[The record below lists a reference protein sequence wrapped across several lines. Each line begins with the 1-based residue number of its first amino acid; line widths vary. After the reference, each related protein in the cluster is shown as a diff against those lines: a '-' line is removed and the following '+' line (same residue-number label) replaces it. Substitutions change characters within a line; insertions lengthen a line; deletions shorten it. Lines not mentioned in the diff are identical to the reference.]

1 MKDAFSKFL
10 SEQCLASRSERILLA
25 VSGGV
30 DSMVMAHLFR
40 QAGLSLGMAHG
51 NFQLR
56 GEASDADEQLVREYA
71 QQHSIPFYSI
81 AFPTDSI
88 AEQEGESIQITAR
101 RLRYEWLE
109 KVRKEERYDLIAT
122 AHHLN
127 DAAETVLYNLTKG
140 CGIRGLH
147 GIAARRERIIRPLLF
162 ATREEVEAFAHA
174 EGILWR
180 EDASNAQT
188 YYMRNKIRLEVVP
201 LLKAI
206 NPQWEKTMAANMQ
219 RFRDTEALLQYA
231 VAGIARRIVQQ
242 SADGGISIRLDELS
256 ACPAP
261 ATVLYEILHPYGF
274 LPAQV
279 AGIMERKEGQSGA
292 IFLAP
297 AHRLLIDRG
306 VAYLE
311 ALRTESDAPVE
322 LFPETGS
329 AAVSDGWFELEMFDG
344 SPAVISA
351 ERHIAML
358 DTARLSWPLR
368 LRRWKPGDYFCPIGM
383 NGRRKKLQDFFTDE
397 KMSRFEKEKTWV
409 VETAQG
415 EICWVAGYRTDDRF
429 RITAQ
434 TRRHIV
440 LYYRKNEPT
449 L

>member
-1 MKDAFSKFL
+1 MKDAFAKYL
-10 SEQCLASRSERILLA
+10 SEQCLVSGSERILLA
-25 VSGGV
+25 VSGGA
-30 DSMVMAHLFR
+30 DSMVMAQLFR
-40 QAGLSLGMAHG
+40 QAGLSYGIAHC

-56 GEASDADEQLVREYA
+56 GEASDADAQWLREYA

-81 AFPTDSI
+81 AFPTQAL
-88 AEQEGESIQITAR
+88 AEESRESIQLTAR

-109 KVRKEERYDLIAT
+109 KIRKEERYDLIAT

-127 DAAETVLYNLTKG
+127 DAAETLLYNLTKG

-147 GIAARRERIIRPLLF
+147 GIAARRGHIIRPLLF

-174 EGILWR
+174 EGVAWR

-201 LLKAI
+201 LLKEI
-206 NPQWEKTMAANMQ
+206 NPQLEKTMAANML

-231 VAGIARRIVQQ
+231 VEDIARRVVKG
-242 SADGGISIRLDELS
+242 APAGGISIDLNELG

-261 ATVLYEILHPYGF
+261 ATVLYEILRPYGF
-274 LPAQV
+274 LSAQV
-279 AGIMERKEGQSGA
+279 SNILEHKDRQPGA

-297 AHRLLIDRG
+297 AHRLLTGRG
-306 VAYLE
+306 VAHVE
-311 ALRTESDAPVE
+311 AMPGEGAASFE
-322 LFPETGS
+322 LHPETGS
-329 AAVSDGWFELEMFDG
+329 AVVPEGWFEIDLYDG
-344 SPAVISA
+344 SPVVISA
-351 ERHIAML
+351 EKHIAML
-358 DTARLSWPLR
+358 DAERLDWPLR

-397 KMSRFEKEKTWV
+397 KLSRFEKEKIWIL
-409 VETAQG
+409 ETAKG
-415 EICWVAGYRTDDRF
+415 EICWVAGYRIDDRF
-429 RITAQ
+429 CITPQ